1 MTFNSLYTLP
11 GQHLLLL
18 CALVVIHRASSGFLQ
33 SLVTRLFER
42 FFQVPPIPSLVMLHL
57 QSQAFCRAPSQTYC
71 PTNPQNS
78 WCCNLKAIFLLT
90 MSFGLAC
97 HLPCARMASLNP
109 LKETLKTPFFL
120 HNSKVIWC
128 LQTAV
133 ISKWLIRFEWT
144 WWQMKDFMPAQR
156 TLSTKKWLRDC
167 SFNNFEGWLGN
178 MSDKEPY
185 RMFLIANLASPK
197 KK

>member
-57 QSQAFCRAPSQTYC
+57 LSQAFCRAPSQTYG

-78 WCCNLKAIFLLT
+78 WCCNLKAIFLMT
-90 MSFGLAC
+90 ISFGLAC
-97 HLPCARMASLNP
+97 HLPCAGMASSNP
-109 LKETLKTPFFL
+109 LKESLKNHLFCIIRNWEAGFKL
-120 HNSKVIWC
+120 FSFQNNWSD
-128 LQTAV
+128 LNELGG
-133 ISKWLIRFEWT
+133 KWKTFQSSL
-144 WWQMKDFMPAQR
+144 
-156 TLSTKKWLRDC
+156 
-167 SFNNFEGWLGN
+167 
-178 MSDKEPY
+178 
-185 RMFLIANLASPK
+185 
-197 KK
+197 

>member
-57 QSQAFCRAPSQTYC
+57 QSQEFCRAPSRTYC
-71 PTNPQNS
+71 PTNPQNC

-97 HLPCARMASLNP
+97 HLPCTGKPSSNP
-109 LKETLKTPFFL
+109 FKQTLKTIFFL
-120 HNSKVIWC
+120 QNSKLTSY

-133 ISKWLIRFEWT
+133 ISKRLIRFECAW
-144 WWQMKDFMPAQR
+144 
-156 TLSTKKWLRDC
+156 
-167 SFNNFEGWLGN
+167 
-178 MSDKEPY
+178 
-185 RMFLIANLASPK
+185 
-197 KK
+197 